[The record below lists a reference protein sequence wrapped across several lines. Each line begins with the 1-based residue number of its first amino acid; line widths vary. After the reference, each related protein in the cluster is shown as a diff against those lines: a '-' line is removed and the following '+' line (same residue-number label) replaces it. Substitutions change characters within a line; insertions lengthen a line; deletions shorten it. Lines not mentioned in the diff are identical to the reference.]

1 MTLRPFLQTIFA
13 LSLML
18 SLSACQPAPLTA
30 QEHATVTELTTDM
43 KIHCVGRYLI
53 DMPADIETYG
63 SAKLRGIDAK
73 VEAMT
78 QEEFLHGMRK
88 REAELKATK
97 SLLGYQFLYGDK
109 EYPIPGSSTKQLRS
123 RDVWHFISL
132 GSDGE
137 PSDANRVIE
146 AYKWDRG
153 YRIKLNI
160 EGSDFA
166 MSRHKDE
173 PWVKK
178 KSKESQN
185 DVPSKL
191 QAVLSMLY
199 RFRALEPGEI
209 PKDPGVCLTGGF
221 IQTSIFDQEEVSIGF
236 HLLQHQDV
244 YFKFKTDTSLTE
256 KDTLLQRASQIKAA
270 LKSRDG
276 KTLRKGSLDS
286 KDLPTAEEWLASARM
301 HAGALGY
308 FFMLEANSLNNS
320 AKTPLLSLNM
330 KTGVFEKEQGT
341 VPEHGSLTEGE
352 AIAVWDAISRSIRMR
367 PEAMDFKTVVLP
379 RSTLTVPIVSS
390 GEPCPESGHWITRC
404 DGEPYSRLVF
414 KGNLMPS
421 IAVMQ
426 AVPYRW
432 LPKRINTWLAQ
443 RQRLPM
449 TQVEREVRWILQ
461 TFLE

>member
-1 MTLRPFLQTIFA
+1 M
-13 LSLML
+13 
-18 SLSACQPAPLTA
+18 
-30 QEHATVTELTTDM
+30 
-43 KIHCVGRYLI
+43 GRYLI
-53 DMPADIETYG
+53 DMPADIEAYG
-63 SAKLRGIDAK
+63 NAKLRGIDVK

-88 REAELKATK
+88 REAELKTTK
-97 SLLGYQFLYGDK
+97 NVFKYQFLYGDK
-109 EYPIPGSSTKQLRS
+109 EYPVPGESTEKLRS
-123 RDVWHFISL
+123 KGIWHFISL
-132 GSDGE
+132 GSYADPG
-137 PSDANRVIE
+137 DTKRVIE

-153 YRIKLNI
+153 YRIKLKI
-160 EGSDFA
+160 EGADFA
-166 MSRHKDE
+166 MSSDKDE
-173 PWVKK
+173 PWIQEM
-178 KSKESQN
+178 SKEEQN

-221 IQTSIFDQEEVSIGF
+221 IQTSIFDQEEVSIEF
-236 HLLQHQDV
+236 RLKQYRDV
-244 YFKFKTDTSLTE
+244 FFEFDTNTNLTE
-256 KDTLLQRASQIKAA
+256 KDTLLQRGSQIKAA

-276 KTLRKGSLDS
+276 KTLRKGNLDS

-301 HAGALGY
+301 HAGALGH
-308 FFMLEANSLNNS
+308 FFMLEANSRNNN
-320 AKTPLLSLNM
+320 AKTPLLSFNM
-330 KTGVFEKEQGT
+330 ETGVFDIDQ
-341 VPEHGSLTEGE
+341 VDRPEHASLTEGE

-443 RQRLPM
+443 RQRLP
-449 TQVEREVRWILQ
+449 TIQVEREVRWILQ